1 MERYDYRTAM
11 HADIVN
17 WLYENR
23 EIIDECDNFDDLS
36 ECMYDRLW
44 IEDSVTGN
52 ASGSYYC
59 NAWKAAEALA
69 FNWDLLRDAW
79 GDFGQTDI
87 NPIEKGEEWC
97 DVLIRCYLLGEVI
110 QEVIESI
117 VSIEVDEDGNDV
129 LVLAA

>member
-23 EIIDECDNFDDLS
+23 KIIDECDNFDDLS

>member
-1 MERYDYRTAM
+1 MERYDYRTIM
-11 HADIVN
+11 HEDIVN

-23 EIIDECDNFDDLS
+23 EIIDEYDNLDDLS
-36 ECMYDRLW
+36 ECMYDKLW

-52 ASGSYYC
+52 ASGSYFC

-69 FNWDLLRDAW
+69 FNWDLLGDALD
-79 GDFGQTDI
+79 DFGQNDM

-97 DVLIRCYLLGEVI
+97 DVNIRCYLLGEVI

-117 VSIEVDEDGNDV
+117 ISIEVDEDGNDV

>member
-1 MERYDYRTAM
+1 M
-11 HADIVN
+11 HEDIVN

-23 EIIDECDNFDDLS
+23 EIIDECDNLDDLS
-36 ECMYDRLW
+36 ECMYDKLW

-52 ASGSYYC
+52 ASGSYFC

-69 FNWDLLRDAW
+69 FNWDLLRDALD
-79 GDFGQTDI
+79 DFGQNDM

-97 DVLIRCYLLGEVI
+97 DVSIRCYLLGEVI

-117 VSIEVDEDGNDV
+117 ISIEVDEDGNDV

>member
-1 MERYDYRTAM
+1 M
-11 HADIVN
+11 HEDIVN

-23 EIIDECDNFDDLS
+23 EIIDECGNLDDLS
-36 ECMYDRLW
+36 ECMYDKLW

-52 ASGSYYC
+52 ASGSYFC

-69 FNWDLLRDAW
+69 FNWDLLRDALD
-79 GDFGQTDI
+79 DFGQNDM

-97 DVLIRCYLLGEVI
+97 DVSIRCYLLGEVI

-117 VSIEVDEDGNDV
+117 ISIEVDEDGNDV